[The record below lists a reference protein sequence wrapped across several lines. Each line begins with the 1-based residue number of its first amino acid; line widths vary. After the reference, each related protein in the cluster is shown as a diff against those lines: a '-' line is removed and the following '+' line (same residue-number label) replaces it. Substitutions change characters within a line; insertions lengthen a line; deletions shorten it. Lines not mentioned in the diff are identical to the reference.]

1 MNFLKK
7 ILSYPLT
14 ILHYF
19 FFGITLLTFHPVQW
33 LAFNLGGYN
42 AHKKV
47 VDYMNLCLVGSLYFL
62 GTRVKFINNQNLPEN
77 VPLIIVTNH
86 QSTYDIPP
94 IFWFL
99 RKHHPKFV
107 SKIELGKGI
116 PSVSYNLR
124 HGGSVLIDRK
134 DARQSLTALNNFGAY
149 IEKNKRSAVIFPE
162 GTRSRNGIPKK
173 FSENGIKMLVKKM
186 PSSYIVPITINN
198 SWKLVKNGAF
208 PLGIGIKLM
217 FEVHKPIKSGSL
229 QFKDLFEQIEKSVKD
244 AIVV

>member
-14 ILHYF
+14 VIHYF
-19 FFGITLLTFHPVQW
+19 FFGLTLLVFHPIQW
-33 LAFNLGGYN
+33 LAFNIGGYQP
-42 AHKKV
+42 HKKV

-62 GTRVKFINNQNLPEN
+62 GTRVKFINKQDLPDN
-77 VPLIIVTNH
+77 VPLIMVMNH

-94 IFWFL
+94 LFWFL
-99 RKHHPKFV
+99 RKYHPKFV

-134 DARQSLTALNNFGAY
+134 DARQSLTALNKFGMY
-149 IEKNKRSAVIFPE
+149 IAKHNRSAVIFPE
-162 GTRSRNGIPKK
+162 GTRSRNGIPKR
-173 FSENGIKMLVKKM
+173 FSENGIKMMVKKA
-186 PSSYIVPITINN
+186 PSSYILPITVNN

-208 PLGIGIKLM
+208 PLGIGVTLM
-217 FEVHKPIKSGSL
+217 FEVHKPIKSDSL
-229 QFKDLFEQIEKSVKD
+229 PFKELIEKVEKDVKE
-244 AIVV
+244 AVIV